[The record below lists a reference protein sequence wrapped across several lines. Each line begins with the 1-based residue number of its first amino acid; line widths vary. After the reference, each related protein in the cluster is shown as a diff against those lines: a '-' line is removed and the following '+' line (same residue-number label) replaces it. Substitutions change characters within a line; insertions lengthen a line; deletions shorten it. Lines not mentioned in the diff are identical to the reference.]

1 MYQKWNNM
9 VVNYDGGNMD
19 VFFNGQLVGSI
30 SGAVPYMTF
39 ETIIA
44 GANNG
49 IMGGVCNIN
58 YYTEPL
64 SATTIKTTYKTLRIK
79 KFPYI

>member
-1 MYQKWNNM
+1 MHQKWNNI
-9 VVNYDGGNMD
+9 VVNYEGGNID
-19 VFFNGQLVGSI
+19 VFFNGVIVGSI

-39 ETIIA
+39 DTIIA
-44 GANNG
+44 GAENG

-64 SATTIKTTYKTLRIK
+64 SANTIKTTYKGLRIK
-79 KFPYI
+79 NFPYI